1 MIELDSDAFDAATL
15 LKLMEESIYGP
26 LEDLMIDLLKE
37 RLTPEY
43 KAYYDQI
50 NGLDKLKANLYEGLT
65 PENKKFYDQIEELT
79 ERMKTNIA
87 SAEV

>member
-1 MIELDSDAFDAATL
+1 MIGLDSDAFDAATL
-15 LKLMEESIYGP
+15 LKQMELSIYNP

-50 NGLDKLKANLYEGLT
+50 NRLDILKKNLYEGLT